1 MAQELTGFYF
11 RVSANLLRLIGQELV
26 ASDEAAV
33 LELVKN
39 AYDSNARTVTITIE
53 PASERRVGFIRIQD
67 DGQGMSRKDF
77 EHLFMAAAYSERPEE
92 ASSAKRVPTGEKG
105 IGRFAASRLGSRLT
119 VLTRA
124 AVHESKVLKIDFD
137 WKKFQDKLKDFDEI
151 PIPWEQTSSN
161 LLPRGQTGTVLEVT
175 GLQSAWKPDRIE
187 KLKASLAELLDP
199 FHKPSD
205 FKVIFDVTGSE
216 KLSGPV
222 TQKPLTGADL
232 DLEFRVLA
240 DEKVSRKLSTGSL
253 GPENQREA
261 IPSNA
266 DTLPLVGL
274 AGRYLYFLKRPS
286 KQKSQGLPAGV
297 RIYRDG
303 VRVEPFGSATA
314 DWLGVSEKRAKRAG
328 HAHVVP
334 SRLYG
339 FIEIS
344 RIKHQQL
351 KDTTGRQALIDNE
364 AAQGLVTLLQ
374 EQLGF
379 LEESI
384 RTLVSVP
391 KWEAGKQKKIIK
403 LERAR
408 LHALGMLSAGLGHE
422 LRQPLQ
428 VIRTQTGN
436 LHDRLSELNIND
448 ADINQYEAAI
458 DRNIQRMDGS
468 IGYIAQLATG
478 DVEKVDNFDLAEHL
492 REDSG
497 YMENECRAKGIKL
510 EVNAPHNQMARISQT
525 GFSIVLLNLLK
536 NAVEALDEVSE
547 RNEKRISILLSKDG
561 LDNLLEVT
569 DNGTGI
575 DETAEQRLF
584 KEFETGKTGGMGIGL
599 YTCRVIVEAHGG
611 EITYKTRLGLG
622 TTFYVRFPDR

>member
-1 MAQELTGFYF
+1 MAQESAGFYF

-39 AYDSNARTVTITIE
+39 AYDANARTVTIAIE
-53 PASERRVGFIRIQD
+53 PVSERRVGFIRIQD
-67 DGQGMSRKDF
+67 DGEGMSRKDF
-77 EHLFMAAAYSERPEE
+77 DHLFMAAAYSERPEE

-124 AVHESKVLKIDFD
+124 AAHESKVLKIDFD
-137 WKKFQDKLKDFDEI
+137 WKKFQDKKRDFDQI
-151 PIPWEQTSSN
+151 SIPWEEVSSN
-161 LLPRGQTGTVLEVT
+161 LLLRGQTGTVLEVT
-175 GLQSAWKPDRIE
+175 GLHSAWKPDRIE

-199 FHKPSD
+199 FQKASD
-205 FKVIFDVTGSE
+205 FKIVFDVTGSE

-222 TQKPLTGADL
+222 IQKPLTGADL

-240 DEKVSRKLSTGSL
+240 DEKVSRKLSTRSL
-253 GPENQREA
+253 GPENQRESV
-261 IPSNA
+261 PSKA
-266 DTLPLVGL
+266 DTQPLVGL
-274 AGRYLYFLKRPS
+274 TGRYLYFLKRPS

-303 VRVEPFGSATA
+303 VRVEPFGSPTA

-339 FIEIS
+339 FVEIS

-379 LEESI
+379 LEENI

-391 KWEAGKQKKIIK
+391 KWEAGRQRKIIK

-428 VIRTQTGN
+428 VIRTQAGN
-436 LHDRLSELNIND
+436 IHDRLSELNIND
-448 ADINQYEAAI
+448 PEINEHEASI
-458 DRNIQRMDGS
+458 DRNIERMTGS
-468 IGYIAQLATG
+468 IDYIAQLAKG

-492 REDSG
+492 RDDIR
-497 YMENECRAKGIKL
+497 YMEKECRAKGIKV
-510 EVNAPHNQMARISQT
+510 EVNAPPNQAARISQT
-525 GFSIVLLNLLK
+525 EFSIVLLNLLK
-536 NAVEALDEVSE
+536 NAVEALDVVSE
-547 RNEKRISILLSKDG
+547 RNDRRISILLSKNG

-575 DETAEQRLF
+575 DEDAEKKLF

-599 YTCRVIVEAHGG
+599 YTCRVIVQAHGG
-611 EITYKTRLGLG
+611 EITYKTRIGLG
-622 TTFYVRFPDR
+622 TTFHVRFPDR